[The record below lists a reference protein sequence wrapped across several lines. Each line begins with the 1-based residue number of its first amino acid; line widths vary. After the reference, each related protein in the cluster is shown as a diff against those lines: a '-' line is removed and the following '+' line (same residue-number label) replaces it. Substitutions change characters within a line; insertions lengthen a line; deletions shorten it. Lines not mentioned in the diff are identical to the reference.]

1 MSFIISVE
9 SFLSLAS
16 EEAGGCCGRGAS
28 GRAEDGGRQWT
39 QRPNQTH
46 PTRVSDQECLLVT
59 PNPPITA
66 CRNQFKRE
74 IIIINNF
81 KKDKKLM
88 IEKKKHFF
96 LTFGLA

>member
-1 MSFIISVE
+1 MV
-9 SFLSLAS
+9 AVA
-16 EEAGGCCGRGAS
+16 EEPREGRRTEEGS
-28 GRAEDGGRQWT
+28 GT

-46 PTRVSDQECLLVT
+46 PTHVSDQECLLVT